1 MNDWKGDVT
10 PVLTACGGEA
20 YERGANITTPELR
33 YMYPVGTS
41 LPHTYP
47 YALSS
52 ANINSNQPTTSSSTP
67 FSPSTS
73 LLIIH
78 SEKGTLARHRPDRMH
93 VACRERCPG

>member
-10 PVLTACGGEA
+10 PVLTVCGGEA

-33 YMYPVGTS
+33 YKYLVGTS

-52 ANINSNQPTTSSSTP
+52 SNINSNQPTTSSSTP
-67 FSPSTS
+67 FPP
-73 LLIIH
+73 LLLCLLFIR
-78 SEKGTLARHRPDRMH
+78 EKDPGQAPTGPDARGMS
-93 VACRERCPG
+93 